1 MLLYVS
7 VTSLQYP
14 PIKWFY
20 VDVDFSQSQS
30 EIWLLFLRNASNWYS
45 PTYGPDHLHYYQN
58 QFHGLL
64 SKKMSNLYAKWTF
77 KMILDIFLFNDND
90 SNNVNYR

>member
-77 KMILDIFLFNDND
+77 KMILNIFLFNDND